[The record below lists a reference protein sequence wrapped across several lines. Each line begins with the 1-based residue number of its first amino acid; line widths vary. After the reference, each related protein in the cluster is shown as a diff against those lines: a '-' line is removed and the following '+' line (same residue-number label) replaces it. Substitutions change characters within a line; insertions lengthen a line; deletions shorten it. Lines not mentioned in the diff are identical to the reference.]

1 LIALSILISLTVL
14 SLLVSAWALSWSAR
28 VVGSSRAR
36 FGAGLCASLLLF
48 VVATIFAV
56 VSSAATAAAPLLGL
70 VIGWA
75 LLALE
80 LGAFFLVL
88 RTAFKLTVK
97 RAFAPF
103 GVYLALIAAQLVLTI
118 FIVKPF
124 LAEAF
129 VIPTESMSPTI
140 EPGDR
145 LVVDKLVGPKRLDLV
160 AYWSHDDHPDIYC
173 KRLIGLP
180 GERIRF
186 DQGALFVN
194 DQQVT
199 LPSVLTGR
207 CHAAPAAL
215 PPDQARYR
223 DGESIALGADEY
235 FFIGD
240 NVDVSL
246 DSRLAGPSHA
256 SSLVG
261 VVDFVY
267 WPLNKARLIR

>member
-1 LIALSILISLTVL
+1 LIALSILISMVLL

-28 VVGSSRAR
+28 AAGSSRAG
-36 FGAGLCASLLLF
+36 FGAGLSASLLLC
-48 VVATIFAV
+48 VLATIFAV
-56 VSSAATAAAPLLGL
+56 GSSAATAAAPLPGL
-70 VIGWA
+70 FIGVT
-75 LLALE
+75 LMVLE

-88 RTAFKLTVK
+88 RTIFKLTIK
-97 RAFAPF
+97 RTFAPF
-103 GVYLALIAAQLVLTI
+103 AVYLTLIAAQIVIMI
-118 FIVKPF
+118 FLIKPF

-129 VIPTESMSPTI
+129 MFPTQSMSPTI

-145 LVVDKLVGPKRLDLV
+145 LVVNKLVGPKRLDLV
-160 AYWSHDDHPDIYC
+160 AYWSDDAQPAVYC

-194 DQQVT
+194 DQQLT
-199 LPSVLTGR
+199 LPPVLAGK
-207 CHAAPAAL
+207 CYASPSAL
-215 PPDQARYR
+215 PPDRARYR
-223 DGESIALGADEY
+223 DGESIALGPDEY

-240 NVDVSL
+240 NVDVSM

-267 WPLNKARLIR
+267 WPPNKARLVR